1 MYAHVQTHKHTHTHT
16 HTHIHTRESPDILSS
31 RATRKYEGGGYI
43 GYISEASLSDAD
55 AVVADRL
62 MKIYRQCVEEEQ
74 CLLAVPFTSVDE
86 YLHSLKV

>member
-1 MYAHVQTHKHTHTHT
+1 MHTYKHTNTHTHT

-31 RATRKYEGGGYI
+31 RATRKYEGG